1 MILVFIIAYKI
12 IRCEGWQGNTYLSF
26 ETKLPALSRSAVLQ
40 NIHNLLS

>member
-1 MILVFIIAYKI
+1 MILVFIAYKI

-26 ETKLPALSRSAVLQ
+26 ETKLPTLSRSAVLQ